1 MGLKNPIN
9 SSDYLK
15 KQRIENE
22 ESKKKIKNNEKELHN
37 NNWNNTLVL

>member
-1 MGLKNPIN
+1 MGLNNPIN

-22 ESKKKIKNNEKELHN
+22 ESKKKSEGSYDFYSLHK
-37 NNWNNTLVL
+37 LVKRQ